1 MIDLQTNEGLL
12 VALVMALFGSRL
24 VRQCGLTGQVP
35 VKSFHFFLL
44 DSAAVT
50 LCSGCWGGVACAA
63 PVLSGGQGDDLRS
76 PGVKQR
82 AR

>member
-1 MIDLQTNEGLL
+1 MWPDR
-12 VALVMALFGSRL
+12 AGS
-24 VRQCGLTGQVP
+24 GQVLP
-35 VKSFHFFLL
+35 FFLL

-50 LCSGCWGGVACAA
+50 LRSGCWGGVACAA